1 MSEWERATFGA
12 GCFWQAEATLRS
24 LEGVQDTRVGYASE
38 AGREEPLIEVVQ
50 VDFDPRRL
58 TYPALVEAFW
68 GLHDPTSRDRQ
79 GEHIGVKYR
88 SVIFTH
94 SPQQA
99 AAARDALSRQEE
111 SGRFPRPIA
120 TVILPVGRFEPAEEE
135 HQRYLEKNGLTS
147 CSI

>member
-1 MSEWERATFGA
+1 MSERERATFGA
-12 GCFWQAEATLRS
+12 GCFWQAEATLRRFD
-24 LEGVQDTRVGYASE
+24 GVQDTRVGYASE

-58 TYPALVEAFW
+58 AYPALVEAFW

-79 GEHIGVKYR
+79 GEHVGVKYR

-99 AAARDALSRQEE
+99 EAAQEALSRQDG
-111 SGRFPRPIA
+111 SGRFARPIT
-120 TVILPVGRFEPAEEE
+120 TVILPVGRFEPADEEQ
-135 HQRYLEKNGLTS
+135 QRYLEKNGLTS